1 MRRCAVWKISV
12 ISFSISGMVQICSTC
27 NKKNHHL
34 SEGGTVSNVEE
45 RYPSPTKMT
54 PSVINEV
61 VRFKVITLISQNQLK
76 YLKQSLPASFSLMN
90 LPLLLPDRCGTRR
103 TSEEIQDQIHRLT
116 LKDQL
121 KTVMFF
127 RKFPAPLSLHTKSV
141 AQSPHFSLDVTFVRI
156 TSPPNR
162 WSGCR
167 PVPST

>member
-1 MRRCAVWKISV
+1 
-12 ISFSISGMVQICSTC
+12 MVQICSTC

-61 VRFKVITLISQNQLK
+61 VRFKVITSTCKIKLK
-76 YLKQSLPASFSLMN
+76 YLKHLLPSPFSLMN

-127 RKFPAPLSLHTKSV
+127 RKFPARLSLRTKSV
-141 AQSPHFSLDVTFVRI
+141 TQTQLPHFFQMLHL
-156 TSPPNR
+156 
-162 WSGCR
+162 
-167 PVPST
+167 